1 MVVSLEY
8 AGLVAELVRRLKYRP
23 EPLLAHP
30 LGDRL
35 AGQVGESGLRADLV
49 VPVPLHRSRE
59 RERGFN
65 QAALL
70 ARPVARRLG
79 LPLRER
85 ALARVRPAPPQ
96 ASLDARARARN
107 LRGAFRGRA
116 LLRGAR
122 VLLVDDVLTTGHTLA
137 AAARAARE
145 AGARA
150 VYAAV
155 VAATVTSPRPA
166 P

>member
-1 MVVSLEY
+1 MVVSLAY
-8 AGLVAELVRRLKYRP
+8 DGLAGELVRRLKYRP

-30 LGDRL
+30 LGARL
-35 AGQVGESGLRADLV
+35 ARQVSESGILADLV
-49 VPVPLHRSRE
+49 VPVPLHPSRE

-70 ARPVARRLG
+70 SRPVARRLG
-79 LPLRER
+79 VALRER
-85 ALARVRPAPPQ
+85 ALTRIRPAPPQ

-107 LRGAFRGRA
+107 LHGAFRGKA

-145 AGARA
+145 AGARQ